1 MSGSCLAVM
10 YHYVRD
16 TAATAFPAIRALP
29 PAMFERQLDWLQ
41 ASYEL
46 VTLEAFEAA
55 LEGGRALPSNAALL
69 TFDDGFADH
78 YDVVLPALAARGLS
92 GVFFLAHDAS
102 GPSPRVL
109 GVHKTHFLLAR
120 LGSDAFGDAVLGEC
134 RAAGHAP
141 RSGGAGVFGLDRWE
155 HADERAI
162 KDLLNYELP
171 IAEAERVLDV
181 LFARHIGPQEDFAR
195 ALYLQA
201 PMIAEMRRAGMAF
214 GYHTRSHTMLS
225 RLTAGEQD
233 QELRDGVAWIR
244 SLTGQSRVSFCY
256 PWGGPGTYT
265 NESLD
270 ILARTGYSVAF
281 NTVRRRIAGGDHRYE
296 LPRVDTRDLPPYTAG
311 EPGAEPAAP
320 ALAADE
326 A

>member
-1 MSGSCLAVM
+1 VSGSCLAVM
-10 YHYVRD
+10 YHYVRE

-41 ASYEL
+41 ASYEV

-55 LEGGRALPSNAALL
+55 LEGGPALPSNAALL
-69 TFDDGFADH
+69 TFDDGFVDH
-78 YDVVLPALAARGLS
+78 YDTVLPALAARGLS
-92 GVFFLAHDAS
+92 GVFFLAYDAS

-134 RAAGHAP
+134 RAAAQAP
-141 RSGGAGVFGLDRWE
+141 RGGAGVFGLDRWE

-181 LFARHIGPQEDFAR
+181 LFARHIGSQDEFAR

-214 GYHTRSHTMLS
+214 GYHTRSHKMLS
-225 RLTAGEQD
+225 RLTAGGQD

-244 SLTGQSRVSFCY
+244 TLTAQPRVSFCY

-265 NESLD
+265 ADSLD

-281 NTVRRRIAGGDHRYE
+281 NTVRRRIAGSDHRYE
-296 LPRVDTRDLPPYTAG
+296 LPRVDTRDLPPYTEG
-311 EPGAEPAAP
+311 EPAAP

>member
-1 MSGSCLAVM
+1 VSGSCLAVM

-29 PAMFERQLDWLQ
+29 PDMFERQLDWLQ
-41 ASYEL
+41 AEYDL
-46 VTLEAFEAA
+46 VSLEVFEAA
-55 LEGGRALPSNAALL
+55 LDGGRALPPNPALL
-69 TFDDGFADH
+69 TFDDGFVDH
-78 YDVVLPALAARGLS
+78 YETVLPALAARGLS

-102 GPSPRVL
+102 GPAPRVL

-120 LGSDAFGDAVLGEC
+120 LGSDAFGEAVLGEC
-134 RAAGHAP
+134 WAAAQAARA
-141 RSGGAGVFGLDRWE
+141 GGAAVFGLDRWE

-171 IAEAERVLDV
+171 IDEAERVLDV
-181 LFARHIGPQEDFAR
+181 LFARHLGPQDEFAR
-195 ALYLQA
+195 ALYLQE

-214 GYHTRSHTMLS
+214 GYHTRSHKMLS
-225 RLTAGEQD
+225 RLLPGEQEA
-233 QELRDGVAWIR
+233 ELRDGVAWIR
-244 SLTGQSRVSFCY
+244 ALTGQSRVSFCY

-265 NESLD
+265 SDSLD

-281 NTVRRRIAGGDHRYE
+281 NTVRRRIWDGDHRYE
-296 LPRVDTRDLPPYTAG
+296 LPRVDTRDLPPYTSG
-311 EPGAEPAAP
+311 EPAAP
-320 ALAADE
+320 ALASDE